1 MMDLVGFET
10 CMIPRSKTA
19 APELLDLPEVVRP
32 FMRAWWEQAGCPT
45 SGPVFP
51 VRQGA
56 RAGQRKARMN
66 SYAERLRRDLF
77 RAGVCRLPPIEVP
90 LRKQGM
96 RTDLGKHPEG
106 TMLAPNPADPLYY
119 ETRDVSARRLPLL
132 PALVQHGARLCRRQR
147 PEGNEPGR
155 ARRPEDPHE
164 VRAPDARDAH
174 DPGGSAAPSWARGN
188 SWQFTSQHPGS
199 PRN

>member
-1 MMDLVGFET
+1 
-10 CMIPRSKTA
+10 MIPRSKTA

-77 RAGVCRLPPIEVP
+77 RAGVYRLPPIEVP

-119 ETRDVSARRLPLL
+119 ETRRLCPSTSI
-132 PALVQHGARLCRRQR
+132 PSGARTTRRS
-147 PEGNEPGR
+147 PMP
-155 ARRPEDPHE
+155 ASTSRRPCTW
-164 VRAPDARDAH
+164 
-174 DPGGSAAPSWARGN
+174 PGTPTRRR
-188 SWQFTSQHPGS
+188 T
-199 PRN
+199 